1 MSAAP
6 DRPKQARTAG
16 EAEGTPVS
24 TARPPAGARAEAAGE
39 GQPVRALLRLESL
52 SRRFGGLKALQDVS
66 LSIGQGEILGLIGP
80 NGAGKTTLVNV
91 VTGVHPATGGRVV
104 FEGRDITRRRPF
116 QVARLGMARTFQV
129 VQPFPELSALDNV
142 AAAALFSQ
150 PGMTPARA
158 RDAAAE
164 VLAFVGLAKLADKPA
179 ASLTLAMR
187 KRLELGKAL
196 AMRPRM
202 LFLDEVNAGLN
213 SAEVEHAMALI
224 RQLAAQGITIVMIE
238 HLMKV
243 VMSVCHRLVV
253 LQNGALV
260 ADGTPQAVVSNP
272 RVVEAYLGQRY
283 AKSAAGAAAT
293 QGVRA

>member
-1 MSAAP
+1 M
-6 DRPKQARTAG
+6 T
-16 EAEGTPVS
+16 E
-24 TARPPAGARAEAAGE
+24 
-39 GQPVRALLRLESL
+39 LLRLESL

-66 LSIGQGEILGLIGP
+66 LSIGKGEIVGLIGP

-91 VTGVHPATGGRVV
+91 VTGVHPATGGRAI
-104 FEGRDITRRRPF
+104 FEGKDITRRRPY

-142 AAAALFSQ
+142 AAAALFSR
-150 PGMTPARA
+150 PDLRPSSARM
-158 RDAAAE
+158 AAAE
-164 VLAFVGLAKLADKPA
+164 TLEFVGLSRMASQPA

-213 SAEVEHAMALI
+213 TAEVEHAMVLI
-224 RQLAAQGITIVMIE
+224 RRLAEQGITIVMIE

-243 VMSVCHRLVV
+243 VMSICSRLVV

-260 ADGTPQAVVSNP
+260 ADGTPREVVRNP
-272 RVVEAYLGQRY
+272 RVIEAYLGQRY
-283 AKSAAGAAAT
+283 ATAQASANA
-293 QGVRA
+293 QGVYP